1 MIIMGIICIVLAAE
15 IFFMIRQFMTLWE
28 ILRRSTYPCRTR
40 GSVTECKKIKDDEV
54 PLFRYT
60 VRFLADEQPYQFRFE
75 RQAPDNPIAVGKR
88 IVVYYPEGKPAA
100 AYAALE
106 TDRFQKQ
113 YGLTLAHIALLGL
126 TAFGSVLVSEFLPKS
141 LRMPAARGIL
151 TIWIAAW
158 LLFAAF
164 LIWHRIYMR
173 TQSAST
179 EGVVLRSVYHSYRS
193 SVSYRQTIRYTV
205 GSETY
210 IFTQTQTGWF
220 SKSHRQGER
229 IPIRY
234 LKKAPF
240 AAECADH
247 TELLPWYG
255 VFWALFFPALM
266 LFWYL
271 TGA

>member
-1 MIIMGIICIVLAAE
+1 MFLGLIICIVLAVE
-15 IFFMIRQFMTLWE
+15 FFFIIRCFFRLRE
-28 ILRRSTYPCRTR
+28 ILRRSTYTYRTR
-40 GSVTECKKIKDDEV
+40 GSVTEVKQIESGEV
-54 PLFRYT
+54 PNFRYT

-75 RQAPDNPIAVGKR
+75 RKAPDDPIAVGKR

-141 LRMPAARGIL
+141 LQMPAARGSM
-151 TIWIAAW
+151 TIWIAAC

-193 SVSYRQTIRYTV
+193 SMSHRQTIRYTV

-247 TELLPWYG
+247 TELLPWFG
-255 VFWALFFPALM
+255 VFMALYFPALM
-266 LFWYL
+266 LFWHL